1 MFDVIDDVNVNEK
14 IKSLKRDS
22 MKREA
27 TEHNGDRMKM
37 LNYKKHKFLNKK
49 WNKNDKENW

>member
-1 MFDVIDDVNVNEK
+1 MFDVIDDVNVNQK
-14 IKSLKRDS
+14 IKNL
-22 MKREA
+22 KREA
-27 TEHNGDRMKM
+27 MKRDYAEQNGERMKS